1 MESLTTTYDNIF
13 LNQDRLCKL
22 IDDYNQSSKEKLEVL
37 GELIKGYIIY
47 RGRNMP
53 NTSPMSIFIFFRKTF
68 EHGIVEEVLTELS
81 GQKCP
86 GIVQT
91 SDGCTYI
98 SLY

>member
-13 LNQDRLCKL
+13 FNQERVCKL

-53 NTSPMSIFIFFRKTF
+53 NTSPMSIFIFFKKTF
-68 EHGIVEEVLTELS
+68 KPGLVEDVLSELV
-81 GQKCP
+81 GQKNP

-91 SDGCTYI
+91 ARGCTYI

>member
-13 LNQDRLCKL
+13 FNQDRLCKL
-22 IDDYNQSSKEKLEVL
+22 IDDYNQSSKEKLEAL

-53 NTSPMSIFIFFRKTF
+53 GTSPISIFIFFQKTF
-68 EHGIVEEVLTELS
+68 ERGIVEEVLTELTGKKS
-81 GQKCP
+81 P
-86 GIVQT
+86 GIIQT
-91 SDGCTYI
+91 SRGCTYI